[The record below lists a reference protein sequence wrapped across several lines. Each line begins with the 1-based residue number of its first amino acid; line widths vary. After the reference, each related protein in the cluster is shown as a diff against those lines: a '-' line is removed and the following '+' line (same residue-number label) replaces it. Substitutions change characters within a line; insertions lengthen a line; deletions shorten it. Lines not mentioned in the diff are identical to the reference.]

1 MFLFR
6 YLAMTLSSFYDSME
20 QILLH
25 IKYFGLIKHARC
37 GFLDLYNLSDCGP

>member
-1 MFLFR
+1 
-6 YLAMTLSSFYDSME
+6 MTLSSFYDNME